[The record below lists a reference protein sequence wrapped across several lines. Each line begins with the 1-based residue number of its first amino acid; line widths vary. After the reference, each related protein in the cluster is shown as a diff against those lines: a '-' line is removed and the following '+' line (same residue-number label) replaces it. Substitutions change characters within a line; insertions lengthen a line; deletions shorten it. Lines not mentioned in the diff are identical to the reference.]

1 MSAWAEE
8 GMVTIATA
16 TFNGK
21 NATYT
26 EGWSTTGTGT
36 GRTDCV
42 IIGSGENIT
51 SPAFDLSGYSEV
63 SITFTGRRYGSLTG
77 SKATVNASIGGT
89 SAGTIDFTSTTVGA
103 VSGSISFTPTN
114 TMTSAVLVFTC
125 TNATSAGS
133 THGAGVGSITIKGTV
148 AKDLSSIAISGNY
161 PTSFYTGDDF
171 TTEGATVTAT
181 YSDNTTADVTSKA
194 TFTGYDMETAGTQS
208 VTVSYTESG
217 VTKTTSYSITV
228 TERPRFTVILDDDDT
243 ELAEAAAGAGV
254 TLPTRENV
262 GSYVFKGWTA
272 TELSN
277 ETTVTPTIIEAGAY
291 SPTANITLYPVYQCT
306 DGISSTHS
314 VNIGEYATANEWTT
328 ESGNGQYYSLAV
340 DDAITVSVTN
350 SGNNGKVYTN
360 SDVVNWRIYSGAT
373 LTITSTAENIVSI
386 KIDTQD
392 SGFGLYYGEILE
404 KRGTAFE
411 VTAAKTV
418 ELSATATAR
427 ISAMEIVT
435 SNATIYYTSYPSA
448 TITLASACTDGTNYF
463 GTYSNESAFVV
474 PADLTVSEVS
484 VIDGALYVDEY
495 QTGAVVPANTG
506 VMVSSATAGDHTVM
520 LSSETGTSVLGEDNM
535 LKASSVAMTGNC
547 LFYRLTMHNNE
558 TIGFWWGADEG
569 AAFTIA
575 ANKAYLAVP
584 KTANARMG
592 FTFGGATGIEAV
604 EKSTVAAD
612 RCYDLQG
619 RRVMQPTKGLYI
631 VNGKKVIIK

>member
-1 MSAWAEE
+1 
-8 GMVTIATA
+8 
-16 TFNGK
+16 
-21 NATYT
+21 
-26 EGWSTTGTGT
+26 
-36 GRTDCV
+36 
-42 IIGSGENIT
+42 
-51 SPAFDLSGYSEV
+51 
-63 SITFTGRRYGSLTG
+63 
-77 SKATVNASIGGT
+77 
-89 SAGTIDFTSTTVGA
+89 
-103 VSGSISFTPTN
+103 
-114 TMTSAVLVFTC
+114 
-125 TNATSAGS
+125 
-133 THGAGVGSITIKGTV
+133 
-148 AKDLSSIAISGNY
+148 
-161 PTSFYTGDDF
+161 
-171 TTEGATVTAT
+171 
-181 YSDNTTADVTSKA
+181 
-194 TFTGYDMETAGTQS
+194 
-208 VTVSYTESG
+208 
-217 VTKTTSYSITV
+217 
-228 TERPRFTVILDDDDT
+228 
-243 ELAEAAAGAGV
+243 
-254 TLPTRENV
+254 
-262 GSYVFKGWTA
+262 
-272 TELSN
+272 
-277 ETTVTPTIIEAGAY
+277 
-291 SPTANITLYPVYQCT
+291 
-306 DGISSTHS
+306 
-314 VNIGEYATANEWTT
+314 
-328 ESGNGQYYSLAV
+328 
-340 DDAITVSVTN
+340 
-350 SGNNGKVYTN
+350 
-360 SDVVNWRIYSGAT
+360 
-373 LTITSTAENIVSI
+373 
-386 KIDTQD
+386 
-392 SGFGLYYGEILE
+392 
-404 KRGTAFE
+404 
-411 VTAAKTV
+411 
-418 ELSATATAR
+418 
-427 ISAMEIVT
+427 MEIVT